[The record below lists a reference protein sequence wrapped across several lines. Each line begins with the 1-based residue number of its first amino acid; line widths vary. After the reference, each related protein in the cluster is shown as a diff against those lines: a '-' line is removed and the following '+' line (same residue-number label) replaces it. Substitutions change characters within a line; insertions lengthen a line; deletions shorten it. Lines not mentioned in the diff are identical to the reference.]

1 MLHINDLTYR
11 VQGRTLFDRATAVVP
26 EGRAV
31 GLVGPNGSGK
41 STLFRLIVGEIEPDG
56 GTLSVRPGALVG
68 MVGQDAPSGPDSL
81 IETVLSHDKERAAL
95 MAEAN
100 HATDPHRIGEI
111 HTRLA
116 DIEAHGAPARAAKIL
131 SGLGFDDMAQQR
143 PCASFSG
150 GWRMRVALAGALFR
164 RPDLLL
170 LDEPTNHLDLEA
182 ALWLENHLA
191 NWSGAMLIISHERA
205 ILNAVADEIVHLD
218 EGKLIRYAGN
228 YDGFEKKR
236 AEKMA
241 SNSKL
246 RAKQLAEQRRIRSFV
261 DRFRAKAS
269 KARQA
274 RSRLKM
280 LERMVPIATA
290 VENKTVT
297 FDFPN
302 PAPLAP
308 PLIALE
314 DVAVGYGEK
323 PVLTKLNQRIDMDD
337 RIGILGANGNGKST
351 LIKLSSGRLRP
362 MSGRVRKSSKL
373 NVGYFAQNQLEELNP
388 DRTPLEELSK
398 IMPMATEAKVRAQLG
413 RFGFGVDKAET
424 PVENLSG
431 GEKARLLFS
440 LITRDA
446 PHIMFLDEPTN
457 HLDVDS
463 REALVEALNGYDG
476 AVVLVSHDAHLIGL
490 VCDRLWLVEDGAVEA
505 FDGDIDDYKRHVVD
519 QRRGDAGASE
529 KTTKPGGRKTR
540 RRERAKARGEL
551 RSLRNRAKQAEHVLE
566 KLRGERETLEAKLA
580 DPDLYGNSRERF
592 AELGRALRMIE
603 AEMER
608 TERNWLEALEAL
620 EASEMERT

>member
-1 MLHINDLTYR
+1 
-11 VQGRTLFDRATAVVP
+11 
-26 EGRAV
+26 
-31 GLVGPNGSGK
+31 
-41 STLFRLIVGEIEPDG
+41 
-56 GTLSVRPGALVG
+56 
-68 MVGQDAPSGPDSL
+68 
-81 IETVLSHDKERAAL
+81 
-95 MAEAN
+95 
-100 HATDPHRIGEI
+100 
-111 HTRLA
+111 
-116 DIEAHGAPARAAKIL
+116 
-131 SGLGFDDMAQQR
+131 
-143 PCASFSG
+143 
-150 GWRMRVALAGALFR
+150 MRVALAGALFR

-290 VENKTVT
+290 VENKTIT

-351 LIKLSSGRLRP
+351 LIKL
-362 MSGRVRKSSKL
+362 
-373 NVGYFAQNQLEELNP
+373 
-388 DRTPLEELSK
+388 
-398 IMPMATEAKVRAQLG
+398 
-413 RFGFGVDKAET
+413 
-424 PVENLSG
+424 LSG
-431 GEKARLLFS
+431 VEADERCFASRQIERWLFRPKPVGEPDPSRTSWKSCPKSCPWRRKPRSVRNWAASTLASTRRHDRRPVGQEKAGAFFADNGTH
-440 LITRDA
+440 LISR
-446 PHIMFLDEPTN
+446 PDEQTN
-457 HLDVDS
+457 HLDVTS
-463 REALVEALNGYDG
+463 GSAGGSPQRLRQRHCLV
-476 AVVLVSHDAHLIGL
+476 VTMPLIGL
-490 VCDRLWLVEDGAVEA
+490 FA
-505 FDGDIDDYKRHVVD
+505 
-519 QRRGDAGASE
+519 RRSAT
-529 KTTKPGGRKTR
+529 KT
-540 RRERAKARGEL
+540 AR
-551 RSLRNRAKQAEHVLE
+551 
-566 KLRGERETLEAKLA
+566 
-580 DPDLYGNSRERF
+580 
-592 AELGRALRMIE
+592 
-603 AEMER
+603 
-608 TERNWLEALEAL
+608 
-620 EASEMERT
+620 